1 MNTITIP
8 IQQGQTLAD
17 ALKSKGYQ
25 EIPSDII
32 FDKTLTGIGA
42 TYMEIHA
49 KRNSIIIE
57 PNVPVIDGKCKQH
70 SNCLA
75 IKKGVKDATI
85 KKYLNNGSIQFKK
98 ILTTPESFSKIIR
111 VANELGINVH
121 NTYFC
126 LFDECEKISQDYDY
140 RENIAFPITDFYK
153 FKNKAFISA
162 TPTGFANKK
171 FDKLGFKV
179 MKVQPDGFDHKIK
192 LQLITTNVIKRAIH
206 AKLQELI
213 TPAESSV
220 FVFYNS
226 ISGIKE
232 IINTFHLKPENYAI
246 FCSDSRYNELVT
258 EDYNV
263 QKHVDDTTIK
273 KLNFLTSRYFSA
285 VDFNL
290 SVCPDIVMITNQS
303 RASHS
308 RIDPLSEAIQIQ
320 GRFRNKQPNGKK
332 INTLCH
338 ITDLVI
344 SDALTPK
351 QIDDTLQQWFLS
363 AKELKHR
370 YSNADTIIKQK
381 AILEEYKKS
390 NIYPFLDTPDFNSD
404 FRINLFSLM
413 NLHYKERVKACYSSS
428 ESLLEMYKSTNY
440 FDVVHTDMFD
450 YNYTFGDKDIPTV
463 HITRKTSQKEHIQ
476 TVVKLIQSGNEPK
489 TILSLFKDKATS
501 DQYVKT
507 KSIIEAITILGTD
520 RVGKLKT
527 YSSIESQ
534 LIIEKESQFEENKR
548 FSEEI
553 IKAITDEFGVQPN
566 SSIPKKEI
574 QNRLQLIYDK
584 FQIKKKADK
593 LFKVTQ
599 STIEDYYLQSNNKE
613 KQTYTLKELK
623 PEFLALINKSDSF
636 L

>member
-1 MNTITIP
+1 MNIITIP

-17 ALKSKGYQ
+17 ALKNKGYQ
-25 EIPSDII
+25 TIPSDVV

-49 KRNSIIIE
+49 ERNSIIIE
-57 PNVPVIDGKCKQH
+57 PNVPVIEGKCKQH
-70 SNCLA
+70 SNCFA
-75 IKKGVKDATI
+75 IKKGVKDVSI
-85 KKYLNNGSIQFKK
+85 KKYLNDDTIQYKK
-98 ILTTPESFSKIIR
+98 ILTTPESFSKITKAAI
-111 VANELGINVH
+111 ELGINIH
-121 NTYFC
+121 DSYFC

-140 RENIAFPITDFYK
+140 RENIAFPIADFYK

-171 FDKLGFKV
+171 FEELGFEI
-179 MKVQPDGFDHKIK
+179 MKVQPVDFDHKIK

-232 IINTFHLKPENYAI
+232 IINTFHLKPENYSV
-246 FCSDSRYNELVT
+246 FCSDSRYNELIT

-263 QKHVDDTTIK
+263 QKQVNDTTIK
-273 KLNFLTSRYFSA
+273 KINFLTSRYFSA

-320 GRFRNKQPNGKK
+320 GRFRKEQPNGKK
-332 INTLCH
+332 INSICH
-338 ITDLVI
+338 ITDLVVC
-344 SDALTPK
+344 DALNPQ
-351 QIDDTLQQWFLS
+351 QIDETLQQWYQS
-363 AKELKHR
+363 AKLLKQR
-370 YSNADTIIKQK
+370 YYNADSSVKQK

-390 NIYPFLDTPDFNSD
+390 SIYPYLDTPDFNSD

-413 NLHYKERVKACYSSS
+413 NFHYKERVKACYSSS
-428 ESLLEMYKSTNY
+428 ESLVEMYKSANY

-463 HITRKTSQKEHIQ
+463 HIRKRTSQKEHIQ
-476 TVVKLIQSGNEPK
+476 TVVKLIQLGNKPE
-489 TILSLFKDKATS
+489 TILSLFKDKATA
-501 DQYVKT
+501 DQYVNT
-507 KSIIEAITILGTD
+507 KSIIDAIAILGTE
-520 RVGKLKT
+520 RVEKLKT

-534 LIIEKESQFEENKR
+534 LIVEKESQIEENKR
-548 FSEEI
+548 FSEEVI
-553 IKAITDEFGVQPN
+553 NAITVEFGAQPN
-566 SSIPKKEI
+566 FSIPKKEI

-584 FQIKKKADK
+584 FQIKKKTDK

-599 STIEDYYLQSNNKE
+599 STIEDYYLHNNNKE
-613 KQTYTLKELK
+613 KQTYTLKSLK
-623 PEFLALINKSDSF
+623 PEFLAKINKSESV
-636 L
+636 